1 MASPGSTGQPTGG
14 QETARQRRYEGVP
27 EDPRCDADAPG
38 HDAQAPP
45 HAVTGPRGGR
55 LGVPTLLGVA
65 GSVLLALGS
74 DVAGS
79 PFGPHAG
86 GLWPFAARGP
96 APGWEGPTVPSW
108 TMVARNQGA
117 GVGPGRLLATAAVVV
132 GVGLLGFAWF
142 LVWRAARGAS
152 TGSGRRLWWVVGAWV
167 APLMVAAP
175 FASQDVWT
183 YGAEGRMILD
193 GFGGYRPATML
204 GHTVWTL
211 GVDPKWLELPSPYG
225 PGALDLSAFFVRIS
239 GGRPWVAAECWRL
252 MSVVG
257 LVLCAWG
264 VYRIVAVRGGNGPA
278 ATVAGV
284 ANPAMLLILVA
295 GIHNDALML
304 GLIVAGLAV
313 ALSGRRSWGMVLC
326 ALGVAVK
333 PNALLVVGALAWWAW
348 GGGWRPR
355 IKGTVVAAAVVT
367 GVLAVLGLGVG
378 GGFGWIKADL
388 FSGEIAGPW
397 SFAAQLFHT
406 RSGWPVDAVELIGF
420 TAAVA
425 FAVLPRRAG
434 GWIAGLGWGFAAMAV
449 TAPRPEPWYLAW
461 AVVLLACAGLRR
473 HAERFGL
480 VVLSAML
487 AGSVLPL
494 EILWWFEGVFA
505 LAWLG
510 FVSARASRRADD
522 VTTPDD
528 DDGDGDGDGQDRDD
542 NDSNGGRTSPALTPA
557 SARPA

>member
-1 MASPGSTGQPTGG
+1 
-14 QETARQRRYEGVP
+14 
-27 EDPRCDADAPG
+27 
-38 HDAQAPP
+38 
-45 HAVTGPRGGR
+45 
-55 LGVPTLLGVA
+55 
-65 GSVLLALGS
+65 
-74 DVAGS
+74 
-79 PFGPHAG
+79 
-86 GLWPFAARGP
+86 
-96 APGWEGPTVPSW
+96 
-108 TMVARNQGA
+108 MVARNQGS
-117 GVGPGRLLATAAVVV
+117 GVSPGRLLATAAVVV
-132 GVGLLGFAWF
+132 GAGLLGLAWF
-142 LVWRAARGAS
+142 LVWRAARGEIH
-152 TGSGRRLWWVVGAWV
+152 GGRRRLWWVVGAWV

-183 YGAEGRMILD
+183 YGAEGRMVLD

-239 GGRPWVAAECWRL
+239 GGRPWVAAEWWRL
-252 MSVVG
+252 SSVVG

-264 VYRIVAVRGGNGPA
+264 VHRIVSRRGGNGTTA
-278 ATVAGV
+278 ALAGV

-304 GLIVAGLAV
+304 GLTVAGMAL
-313 ALSGRRSWGMVLC
+313 ALSGKRSWGMVLC

-355 IKGTVVAAAVVT
+355 IKGTVVAAVEVA
-367 GVLAVLGLGVG
+367 AVLGVVGLGAG
-378 GGFGWIKADL
+378 GGFGWVKADL

-397 SFAAQLFHT
+397 SFAAQLFHA
-406 RSGWPVDAVELIGF
+406 RSGWPVDAVEFIGF
-420 TAAVA
+420 AVA
-425 FAVLPRRAG
+425 IAFVVLPRRPA
-434 GWIAGLGWGFAAMAV
+434 GWIAGLGWAFAVMAV
-449 TAPRPEPWYLAW
+449 SVPRPEPWYLAW

-473 HAERFGL
+473 HSERVGL

-510 FVSARASRRADD
+510 FVSVRAHRGAQDIPTSDGGD
-522 VTTPDD
+522 GPEPGL
-528 DDGDGDGDGQDRDD
+528 DDGDA
-542 NDSNGGRTSPALTPA
+542 RTSPELTPA
-557 SARPA
+557 GAPLT